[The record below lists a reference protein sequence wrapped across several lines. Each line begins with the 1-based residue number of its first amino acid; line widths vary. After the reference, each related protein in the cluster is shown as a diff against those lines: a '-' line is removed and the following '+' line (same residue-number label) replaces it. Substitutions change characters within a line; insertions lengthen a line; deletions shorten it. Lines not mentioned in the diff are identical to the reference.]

1 VTLPVPSQGKSPA
14 FPPAQ
19 GPSTG
24 LDPFGRQSDES
35 LDWRRYAQAVRRY
48 RWLIVGLAL
57 VGIAG
62 GMLAN
67 RLLPPR
73 YEVQATLWIQ
83 TEPRAAAPN
92 RGPIGGEQ
100 LLPPAASVDLLKSFV
115 VLDDVVRERRRYLI
129 TDPKYAKALESFS
142 MAEEYRPGSYQL
154 DIDRTGR
161 TYRLNAVK
169 GPELEHGAIGD
180 SIGRSLGFRWAPPAA
195 VLPAGGEVT
204 FTLRSIRDAASG
216 LAAGLNA
223 AIDQSGNFLRVSMTS
238 VNPNGAAATV
248 NAVVRRYVDVATEL
262 KRAKL
267 TELSRL
273 LSEQLE
279 AAAANLRTAETALA
293 TFGSRT
299 ITLAPDI
306 GQGQAPQTG
315 NTTTG
320 PLSGTTPRGD
330 FYGMKIEGDQLARD
344 AVAINQVLGQARD
357 SSGGIDG
364 LALIGAVQRSPD
376 LSQALKELTTKR
388 AELRALQERYTDEH
402 PLVQRARTDLQLLER
417 QTIPQLARGLVTQI
431 NNRQAVLAPQIA
443 SGGRQL
449 QAVPQ
454 RAVVDARLRRDVEIA
469 ATLYTGVQQRYNEA
483 RLAEASSTADVRIL
497 DLAVPPQSPIGN
509 AGRRLLILGLIAGL
523 ALGVLGAVVLDHF
536 DPRVRNL
543 NQVIHELGL
552 PILGAL
558 PHVKNKNAGAE
569 DPQVALMQ
577 DAMRTIRLNVVH
589 AHGSAGPLL
598 VTVTS
603 PGIGDG
609 KSFVSRNLAIACAQS
624 GQRTILID
632 GDARRGVLN
641 RALRVQRKPG
651 LTDFLSDKTPFE
663 SVLQATSYPGL
674 HFVGAGSRLRESP
687 ELLGSQRM
695 VELVMRVRGGYDAI
709 IIDSPPLGAGVDACT
724 LGTLTGSMVLVLR
737 TGATNLDIARMHLTM
752 LSRLPIRLL
761 GVVLNDVQPGGMYGY
776 YYLAGYGT
784 SEEGLGEG
792 SEVELEVED
801 GVVASRQRIPATPS
815 TP

>member
-1 VTLPVPSQGKSPA
+1 MTLPVPSQPKSPA
-14 FPPAQ
+14 YPPPAS
-19 GPSTG
+19 PTA

-35 LDWRRYAQAVRRY
+35 LDWRRYAQAVKRY
-48 RWLIVGLAL
+48 RWLILGLAV
-57 VGIAG
+57 VGVAG
-62 GMLAN
+62 GMLAS
-67 RLLPPR
+67 RFLPPR

-92 RGPIGGEQ
+92 RGPIGSEQ

-129 TDPKYAKALESFS
+129 TDPKNNKALEAFTV
-142 MAEEYRPGSYQL
+142 AEDYRPGSYQVA
-154 DIDRTGR
+154 IDRSGK
-161 TYRLNAVK
+161 TYRVSAVK
-169 GPELEHGAIGD
+169 GPELEHGTVGD
-180 SIGRSLGFRWAPPAA
+180 SIGRPLGFRWAPAPG
-195 VLPAGGEVT
+195 VLPAGDEIT

-216 LAAGLNA
+216 LATGLTA

-238 VNPNGAAATV
+238 ANPTAAAGTV

-273 LSEQLE
+273 LSDQLD
-279 AAAANLRTAETALA
+279 AAAANLRKSETALA

-320 PLSGTTPRGD
+320 PLSGATPRGD
-330 FYGMKIEGDQLARD
+330 YYGMKIEGDQLRRD
-344 AVAINQVLGQARD
+344 ASAITQVLAQASD
-357 SSGGIDG
+357 TGGSIDG

-388 AELRALQERYTDEH
+388 ADLRALQERYTTEH
-402 PLVQRARTDLQLLER
+402 PMVQRARADLQELEG
-417 QTIPQLARGLVTQI
+417 QTIPALARGLVKQI
-431 NNRQAVLAPQIA
+431 NARQAVLSPQLA
-443 SGGRQL
+443 SGGREL

-454 RAVVDARLRRDVEIA
+454 RAVEDARLRRDVEIA

-483 RLAEASSTADVRIL
+483 RLAEASSTADVRVL
-497 DLAVPPQSPIGN
+497 DLAVPPQSPVGD
-509 AGRRLLILGLIAGL
+509 AGHRMLILGLLAGL
-523 ALGVLGAVVLDHF
+523 ALGVVAAVVLDHF

-558 PHVKNKNAGAE
+558 PHVKNKNAGPE
-569 DPQVALMQ
+569 DPQVAIMQ

-598 VTVTS
+598 LTVTS

-624 GQRTILID
+624 GQRTLLID

-651 LTDFLSDKTPFE
+651 LTDFLADKTPFE
-663 SVLQATSYPGL
+663 AVLQATSYQGL

-695 VELVMRVRGGYDAI
+695 VELVMRVRGGYDAV

-724 LGTLTGSMVLVLR
+724 LGTLTGAMLLVLR

-752 LSRLPIRLL
+752 VSRLPIRLL

-801 GVVASRQRIPATPS
+801 GVVASRQRIPATPG